1 MCFSFFGFV
10 MVCVFSG
17 SVALSKLPSAL
28 WSIDPLSV
36 TCGVNLLK
44 SALDT
49 VHTLELYRLLF
60 MPCFI
65 SLNIASVEATW
76 NYSWGR
82 KITQLNSFLYY
93 GWFVLWA
100 NMPVR
105 ILFLFPIQH
114 LSLFWFTGKSFQKK
128 VSKLVPVGQIQAW
141 LFY

>member
-1 MCFSFFGFV
+1 MFFFLWFCYGLCFLWQCSSFKV
-10 MVCVFSG
+10 TKHLVIYWPLVSYMWEWTY
-17 SVALSKLPSAL
+17 
-28 WSIDPLSV
+28 WS
-36 TCGVNLLK
+36 

-82 KITQLNSFLYY
+82 KITQLNSFLCY

-114 LSLFWFTGKSFQKK
+114 LSLFWFTGKSFPEE
-128 VSKLVPVGQIQAW
+128 SL
-141 LFY
+141 